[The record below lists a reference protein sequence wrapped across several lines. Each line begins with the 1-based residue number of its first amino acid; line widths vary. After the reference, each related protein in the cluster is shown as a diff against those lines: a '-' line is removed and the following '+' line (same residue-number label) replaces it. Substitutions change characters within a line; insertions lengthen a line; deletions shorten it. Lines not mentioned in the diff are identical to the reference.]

1 MDFLKWLFRHTLASV
16 PFGIIMMILV
26 AAYVAIGSGLPFV
39 RELFEA
45 NELMFFALWPFRILM
60 ALLVIT
66 LVVVTLR
73 RIPLTPPRYGVWMIH
88 LGIIL
93 LVITSSAYYSQKTEG
108 LMIVPVGGSSSH
120 E

>member
-26 AAYVAIGSGLPFV
+26 AGYVSIGSGFPQV
-39 RELFEA
+39 REWFEA

-66 LVVVTLR
+66 LVVVTIR
-73 RIPLTPPRYGVWMIH
+73 RIPLTPPRLSLIH
-88 LGIIL
+88 ISLAMNGRTHHA
-93 LVITSSAYYSQKTEG
+93 VDSTES
-108 LMIVPVGGSSSH
+108 VPP
-120 E
+120 